1 MNSITVKSGMVVDG
15 RYKRA
20 GGKASLMALEVS
32 AVVESPSNRGTAAY
46 LFGVRTD
53 EANSGKVV
61 AVRSDAFDP
70 RNVVVSDAP
79 ESFEA
84 LGISDW
90 YTTSGSQSF
99 AFVEE
104 LTEEDDQEWSKLQG
118 GMALSDLAIVE
129 AVVYTV

>member
-20 GGKASLMALEVS
+20 GRKASLMALEVS
-32 AVVESPSNRGTAAY
+32 AVVEIPSNRGPAAY

-79 ESFEA
+79 ESFKA
-84 LGISDW
+84 LDISDW

-118 GMALSDLAIVE
+118 GLALSDLAIAE
-129 AVVYTV
+129 AMVYTV